1 MLAAAPR
8 ELPQWMAALRLAGCD
23 HERML
28 AAVKVPVLFT
38 HHFRMVDPATGVLMG
53 AVSDLQ
59 VNRARELVEGAG
71 QAFEYR
77 SFPEMPHSMHGTDP
91 ELYARTVIEWAAAL
105 PALNGPA

>member
-1 MLAAAPR
+1 
-8 ELPQWMAALRLAGCD
+8 
-23 HERML
+23 ML

-105 PALNGPA
+105 PA

>member
-1 MLAAAPR
+1 
-8 ELPQWMAALRLAGCD
+8 
-23 HERML
+23 ML

-91 ELYARTVIEWAAAL
+91 EPVSYTHLTL
-105 PALNGPA
+105 PTICSV